1 MMFALLSLAVASPA
15 TFDSSFAV
23 WAWQQ
28 IARVAFKVNPIIRI
42 VPFLKT
48 DSIIEGTPP
57 SPNNFDCVYCQS
69 RRDKTYA
76 GEDAMWE

>member
-1 MMFALLSLAVASPA
+1 MLALLSLAVASTA

-42 VPFLKT
+42 VPFLKI
-48 DSIIEGTPP
+48 DSIIE
-57 SPNNFDCVYCQS
+57 
-69 RRDKTYA
+69 
-76 GEDAMWE
+76 DASSIF